1 MAVKAQPSPVREKQY
16 LTDEKSLVRVTY
28 VGTEF
33 AFVEDAV
40 TEDSFVIRLTEIE
53 EFRFRADSWRV
64 VVPLSSAEME
74 K

>member
-53 EFRFRADSWRV
+53 EFRCRADSWRV
-64 VVPLSSAEME
+64 VVPLSSTEME